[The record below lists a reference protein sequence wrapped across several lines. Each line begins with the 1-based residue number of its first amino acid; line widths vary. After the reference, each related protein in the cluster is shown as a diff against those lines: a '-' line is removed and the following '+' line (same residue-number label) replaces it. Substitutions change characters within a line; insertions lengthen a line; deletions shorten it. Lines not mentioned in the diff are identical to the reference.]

1 MKYIKRYLISIL
13 ISLLLIL
20 SFAFLLNTLTYFNTI
35 KEDYYRLFILMFL
48 TISIFT
54 GSYYLGNKTESKGY
68 QKGIIFGLMISLLFA
83 ILTLLLKDTISSSS
97 IIYYI
102 IIVITSV
109 IGSTIGIN
117 KKTTEIK
124 Q

>member
-13 ISLLLIL
+13 ISLVLIF
-20 SFAFLLNTLTYFNTI
+20 SFAFLLNTLNYFNSI
-35 KEDYYRLFILMFL
+35 KEDYYRFFILVFL
-48 TISIFT
+48 IISIFT
-54 GSYYLGNKTESKGY
+54 GSYYLGSKTENKGY
-68 QKGIIFGLMISLLFA
+68 QKGIIFGLLISLLFI
-83 ILTLLLKDTISSSS
+83 ILTLLFKDTISSSS

-102 IIVITSV
+102 ITIITAI

-117 KKTTEIK
+117 KKTTEIN